1 MKIIVLDYV
10 AGCINIKDIPKEL
23 ENLDGDDILTDMG
36 FDIAGTTYMIVD
48 SLSLDIETEN
58 CTLQTTLK

>member
-10 AGCINIKDIPKEL
+10 KGGINIKDIPKEF
-23 ENLDGDDILTDMG
+23 EELDGDDILTDMG

-48 SLSLDIETEN
+48 DLSIDIETKN

>member
-10 AGCINIKDIPKEL
+10 KSCVNIKDIPKEF
-23 ENLDGDDILTDMG
+23 EELDGDDILTDMG

-48 SLSLDIETEN
+48 DLSIDIETKN
-58 CTLQTTLK
+58 CILQTTLK

>member
-1 MKIIVLDYV
+1 MKIIVVDYV

-23 ENLDGDDILTDMG
+23 ENLDVDDILTDMG
-36 FDIAGTTYMIVD
+36 FDITGTTYMIVD